1 MKLTKHKLTKDIKHK
16 VVYKKKEI
24 NQDVIKLPVDVAQL
38 LIFELAKLGIIAHV
52 RSIATSG
59 SVYIKFEQKDIGRL
73 RIATHIEGRCKGRR
87 RNRWGYRWNLRAD
100 VITQYTDSIEGNTR
114 FFFPMMN
121 YREVAKCIYK
131 YHINNQLLKAIN
143 GGVL

>member
-1 MKLTKHKLTKDIKHK
+1 MKLTKNKQTKGVRHR
-16 VVYKKKEI
+16 VMYKKKKTE
-24 NQDVIKLPVDVAQL
+24 QDVMKPPVEVASL
-38 LIFELAKLGIIAHV
+38 LISELAKLGIVAHV

-73 RIATHIEGRCKGRR
+73 RIATHIEGRCRGRR

-100 VITQYTDSIEGNTR
+100 VVTPYTDSIDGNAR
-114 FFFPMMN
+114 FFFPIMN

-143 GGVL
+143 GGRL